1 MSYLAKCRY
10 RCRRG
15 LLELDVILQRFSDD
29 KLESLSDTEQ
39 ETLLQLLETPD
50 PVLLQMVLGEIEAQ
64 AVFSDLIAMISSYRL
79 DAEKAG

>member
-29 KLESLSDTEQ
+29 QLDSLSSADQ
-39 ETLLQLLETPD
+39 KTLLDLLETPD
-50 PVLLQMVLGEIEAQ
+50 PVLLEMVLGEIE
-64 AVFSDLIAMISSYRL
+64 VPREFSDLINIISSYRL
-79 DAEKAG
+79 DADQAG